1 MLNVELNANES
12 FRKGFR
18 TKVNKGKKYQIS
30 FEAAGI
36 KGEPY
41 CAYLAI
47 YLLDQNGATRRIRW
61 LNDFSG
67 TKKKFDL
74 VFTTTSPDLM
84 ITYGINHETPVHSS
98 CKYQLL
104 PLDQISIVEA
114 SPEIPE
120 NYDDPHMVFIKKPT
134 DLSKE
139 QESILERNLVWIFAS
154 PRSGTT
160 WLGTKLLSHKTFI
173 MDEPKIGYHLR
184 NLDALMN
191 SEQNIPSLKKKNDY
205 FFSSDFKGVW
215 KSHIRKLILNRIYS
229 QFRDITK
236 NVVIKE
242 PHGVQGSLIISESLP
257 NSKIIILIRDGR
269 DIVDSYLAGFSEG
282 GWLAK
287 RIGKSITQK
296 ERIPFI
302 KRQSMIWVDLV
313 KILVQLYNSHPKD
326 SVLLVKYENLKE
338 NTMAVL
344 ESIYKFLNI
353 EISTNDIKNLVND
366 FSYQNVPKELKGKG
380 KAIRSA
386 SPGNWKENFNEE
398 EKNTMQNIMN
408 DTLQKLGYK
417 LI

>member
-1 MLNVELNANES
+1 MLDVELNANET

-18 TKVNKGKKYQIS
+18 TTVSKGKKYQIS
-30 FEAAGI
+30 SEIVGF

-47 YLLDQNGATRRIRW
+47 YLLGPHGSKRRIRW

-67 TKKKFDL
+67 TRKKIDL
-74 VFTTTSPDLM
+74 VFNATSQDLM
-84 ITYGINHETPVHSS
+84 IAYGINHETPVHSS

-114 SPEIPE
+114 NQDVPE
-120 NYDDPHMVFIKKPT
+120 NFDDPHLVSIKKPKE
-134 DLSKE
+134 LSKE
-139 QESILERNLVWIFAS
+139 QESILEKNLVWIFAS

-242 PHGVQGSLIISESLP
+242 PHGVQGSPIISESLP

-287 RIGKSITQK
+287 RIGKPISPK

-302 KRQSMIWVDLV
+302 KRQSMIWVDVV
-313 KILVQLYNSHPKD
+313 KILVQVYNSHPKD
-326 SVLLVKYENLKE
+326 SILLVKYENLKE
-338 NTMAVL
+338 NTLEVL
-344 ESIYKFLNI
+344 ESIYTFLNI
-353 EISTNDIKNLVND
+353 EISKNELNNLVNN
-366 FSYQNVPKELKGKG
+366 FSYQNVPQELKGKG

-386 SPGNWKENFNEE
+386 SPGKWKENFNEE
-398 EKNTMQNIMN
+398 EKNAMENIMN
-408 DTLQKLGYK
+408 EPLQKLGYK
-417 LI
+417 